1 MEPPSSVHGTEQP
14 SADLDSWPCTQQQS
28 YVCFSLFIYPMGVP
42 FKDGLSQLFL
52 SLELAYGG
60 LSLKAG
66 FLLSSLYHW
75 ESQGSRVFYKDSVFY
90 LSQSVTYSV
99 IFLLRLWACV
109 CVCVTIWEGR
119 EPWVG
124 GRVCIL
130 SHSSHVQLFAT
141 LWTVTRQAPLSMR
154 FSGDEYQSGLP
165 CPSPGDLPDP
175 GIRPT
180 SPALA
185 GRFFATSATWEA
197 LDGRVSRLYGEHAL
211 AIEQRRGLIP
221 ITLPKA
227 HFPLLLKLNSR
238 AHCRCH
244 GLASRLPRPCLIIS
258 IFTGL
263 SVSLCQ

>member
-1 MEPPSSVHGTEQP
+1 
-14 SADLDSWPCTQQQS
+14 
-28 YVCFSLFIYPMGVP
+28 MGVP

-90 LSQSVTYSV
+90 SSQSVTYSV

-109 CVCVTIWEGR
+109 CICVTGWGR
-119 EPWVG
+119 QGAIG
-124 GRVCIL
+124 GKACV
-130 SHSSHVQLFAT
+130 HSKSLQSCPT
-141 LWTVTRQAPLSMR
+141 LCDLWPVTHHAPLSMG
-154 FSGDEYQSGLP
+154 FSGDEYQSGSP

-175 GIRPT
+175 GIRPA
-180 SPALA
+180 SPVLA

-211 AIEQRRGLIP
+211 AIEQRRSLIP

-227 HFPLLLKLNSR
+227 HFPLLLKLNAR

-244 GLASRLPRPCLIIS
+244 GLASRPPRPCLIIS

>member
-14 SADLDSWPCTQQQS
+14 SADLDGWPCTQQQS

-109 CVCVTIWEGR
+109 CVCVTGWGR
-119 EPWVG
+119 QGAIG
-124 GRVCIL
+124 GRACVHSKSLQSCPTLCDPLDCKGSSVHGILRGWIPEWVAMPFPRGSSRPRDQTHISCI
-130 SHSSHVQLFAT
+130 
-141 LWTVTRQAPLSMR
+141 
-154 FSGDEYQSGLP
+154 
-165 CPSPGDLPDP
+165 
-175 GIRPT
+175 
-180 SPALA
+180 
-185 GRFFATSATWEA
+185 GR
-197 LDGRVSRLYGEHAL
+197 
-211 AIEQRRGLIP
+211 
-221 ITLPKA
+221 
-227 HFPLLLKLNSR
+227 
-238 AHCRCH
+238 
-244 GLASRLPRPCLIIS
+244 
-258 IFTGL
+258 
-263 SVSLCQ
+263 

>member
-1 MEPPSSVHGTEQP
+1 MKVVVV
-14 SADLDSWPCTQQQS
+14 
-28 YVCFSLFIYPMGVP
+28 YSL
-42 FKDGLSQLFL
+42 
-52 SLELAYGG
+52 
-60 LSLKAG
+60 
-66 FLLSSLYHW
+66 
-75 ESQGSRVFYKDSVFY
+75 SRVY
-90 LSQSVTYSV
+90 
-99 IFLLRLWACV
+99 
-109 CVCVTIWEGR
+109 
-119 EPWVG
+119 
-124 GRVCIL
+124 
-130 SHSSHVQLFAT
+130 LFAT
-141 LWTVTRQAPLSMR
+141 VCTVACQASLSMG
-154 FSGDEYQSGLP
+154 FSRQEYYRGLP
-165 CPSPGDLPDP
+165 FPSPGGRPDP
-175 GIRPT
+175 GIEPA